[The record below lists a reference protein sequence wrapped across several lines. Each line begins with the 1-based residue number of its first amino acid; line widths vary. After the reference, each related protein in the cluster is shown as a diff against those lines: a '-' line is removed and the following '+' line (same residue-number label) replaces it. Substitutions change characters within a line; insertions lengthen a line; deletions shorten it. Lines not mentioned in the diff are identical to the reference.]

1 MDNKGTGKKAL
12 AVGTALLGG
21 AALLRS
27 SYERRTLS
35 FKSYELRDSRIK
47 KHLRLAFLTDLHG
60 NSFGE
65 FNETLV
71 RAVLDARCDAVLIGG
86 DMMVTKPGKPMSFS
100 ALEDLLNGIYG
111 SVPIYY
117 AEGNHELRMKVEAE
131 RYRGWWEE
139 FDALLKAYD
148 VRYLLDETVS
158 LSGNVYLSGLEI
170 EPGLYTKFMPRRMPE
185 GYLCEHLKDMPMETS
200 FHVIMAHTPK
210 YMKNYWQDGADL
222 VLSGHYHGGVV
233 GLPGMRAFVSPEFRF
248 FPKYVRGIY
257 TDGSCTGIVSAGLGT
272 HSVNVRLFNKP
283 ELVVIDLLP
292 EEM

>member
-1 MDNKGTGKKAL
+1 MENKESGAKLGTIAIV
-12 AVGTALLGG
+12 ALGG

-65 FNETLV
+65 FNETLI
-71 RAVLDARCDAVLIGG
+71 RAVLDAGCDAVLIGG
-86 DMMVTKPGKPMSFS
+86 DMMVTKPGKPMNFCT
-100 ALEDLLNGIYG
+100 LEDLFRGICG

-131 RYRGWWEE
+131 RYEGWWEE
-139 FDALLKAYD
+139 FNALLEAYD
-148 VRYLLDETVS
+148 VRYLLDETVD
-158 LSGNVYLSGLEI
+158 LGGNVYLSGLEI
-170 EPGLYTKFMPRRMPE
+170 EPDLYHKFMPKRMPK
-185 GYLCEHLKDMPMETS
+185 GYLREHLNDMPTETS
-200 FHVIMAHTPK
+200 FHLVMAHTPK
-210 YMKNYWQDGADL
+210 YMENYWNDGADL

-248 FPKYVRGIY
+248 FPKYVHGIY
-257 TDGSCTGIVSAGLGT
+257 MNGEHSGIVSAGLGT
-272 HSVNVRLFNKP
+272 HSINVRLFNKP

-292 EEM
+292 KEM